1 MNSGAL
7 TLRTFPH
14 DTVRLACPKCGRR
27 GQYHRARMV
36 GRFGPDV
43 AMPDVLRE
51 LAQCRDWQD
60 MSRPCRALYPDL
72 KRA

>member
-1 MNSGAL
+1 MSTGAL

-14 DTVRLACPKCGRR
+14 DTVRLSCAKCGRR
-27 GQYHRARMV
+27 GQYRRARLID
-36 GRFGPDV
+36 RFGSNS

-51 LAQCRDWQD
+51 LAQCRDWRD

-72 KRA
+72 MRA